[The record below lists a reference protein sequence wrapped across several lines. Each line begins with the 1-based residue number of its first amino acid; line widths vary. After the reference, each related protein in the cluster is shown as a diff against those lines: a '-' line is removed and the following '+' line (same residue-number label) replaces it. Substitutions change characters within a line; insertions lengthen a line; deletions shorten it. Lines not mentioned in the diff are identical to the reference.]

1 MNGPEIL
8 GFALAV
14 LVMGVG
20 LIGTVVPGIPGA
32 PLILVAAV
40 GHKIYFRDAGA
51 SYFALG
57 VLALLTVLSLVL
69 DFLGTMF
76 GAKKLGAT
84 WRGIT
89 GAMIGA
95 VVGLFFSLPGLILGP
110 IIGAF
115 LFEWA
120 GGREWK
126 ESARAGA
133 GAMLGMVLGALGKA
147 ACCVMMIA
155 IFAFSVILNSAH
167 PPAASGS
174 QMAARAA
181 RTVNA
186 SAFSASTNPRPLAIV
201 SSYSNSGIES
211 ATIPA
216 PT

>member
-1 MNGPEIL
+1 M
-8 GFALAV
+8 A
-14 LVMGVG
+14 VG
-20 LIGTVVPGIPGA
+20 LVGTVVPGIPGA
-32 PLILVAAV
+32 PLIFAAAV
-40 GHKIYFRDAGA
+40 GHKLYFRDAGA
-51 SYFALG
+51 GYVALG
-57 VLALLTVLSLVL
+57 ALALLTVLSLVL

-95 VVGLFFSLPGLILGP
+95 IVGLFFSLPGLILGP

-115 LFEWA
+115 LFELA

-167 PPAASGS
+167 APRAASP
-174 QMAARAA
+174 QMANSQETRAGSVA
-181 RTVNA
+181 NA
-186 SAFSASTNPRPLAIV
+186 AGLSASMNPRALAIV
-201 SSYSNSGIES
+201 SSYSNSGDES
-211 ATIPA
+211 ATFPA
-216 PT
+216 PTWK